1 MKILF
6 VISATIVALL
16 IAFFAYYGIASHNNL
31 GSLGEP
37 AAEVTSDGV
46 RFRDLNKNGVLDP
59 YEDTR
64 HTPEHRADDLVS
76 QMTLEEKAG
85 SMFITMIAV
94 GEDGDLAERP
104 TPSDLMTVISP
115 SNSTMVAAK
124 KMNHFNVVFMHGAAN
139 MAKWQ
144 NKLQQT
150 AERTRLG
157 IPVTIASDPRHAF
170 GLNIAASLPAE
181 EFSLWPEPLG
191 LAATRDPALL
201 RQFGDMAR
209 QEYLAV
215 GIRLALHPMADLATE
230 PRWARAAGTFG
241 EDAHLSAQLVHAYVK
256 GFQGETLGPSSVA
269 TMVKHFSGGGPQKD
283 GEDAHFPYGK
293 EQVYPGNNFDYHIIP
308 FEEGAFKAGVAQ
320 VMPYYGIPVG
330 QTSEDVGFAYN
341 KDIITGLL
349 REEYGFD
356 GVICSDWGLVTD
368 VTMFGM
374 LFKEASAW
382 GVEHLSPEER
392 LLKMLEAGIDQF
404 GGESNPELLVK
415 LTQQGKVTE
424 QRLDD
429 SVRRLMLD
437 KFRLGLFDNPYV
449 DEQEVV
455 NIVGNSDF
463 VAAGEDAQRRSMILL
478 QNTPIEGSSDPVLPI
493 SDHKKIYLENVS
505 AELAAEYGEV
515 VGTPEEAD
523 IAIIRISAPN
533 YPRDGFLDRRFHS
546 GDLDFKGEEKQ
557 RLLDLMSKV
566 PTVVDI
572 YLDRAAVI
580 PDIAENSV
588 ALIANFGA
596 TDEVLLELV
605 WGRFNPG
612 GKLPFELPSSMQAVA
627 NQQEDVPYDTENPLF
642 PFGHGLHYSAS

>member
-356 GVICSDWGLVTD
+356 GVLCSDWGLVTD

-642 PFGHGLHYSAS
+642 PFGHGLHYSAN